1 MRILLANPNTSLAV
15 TDTIAAVARAAAAPG
30 TEIVTATAA
39 FGARLIGT
47 RTESAVA
54 DHATL
59 ELLAQ
64 YAPGC
69 DAAIIGASFDNAVRA
84 AREMLPI
91 PVVGMTE
98 AALHV
103 AALTGGAFGVVL
115 VNARV
120 APLLREQVSASGFGA
135 SFAGVRVLPGSVLEV
150 LQRPDAMADQVASAA
165 HSLIE
170 HDGAEII
177 VLIGAIMG
185 ALPGRVQRR
194 VPVPVI
200 EGLSCA
206 VALAESLVRLRIPR
220 ARAGSYAPLPA
231 REQTGIGPALM
242 SQFG

>member
-1 MRILLANPNTSLAV
+1 MRILLVNPNTSLAV
-15 TDTIAAVARAAAAPG
+15 TDTITAAARGAAAPG
-30 TEIVTATAA
+30 TEIIPATAR

-47 RTESAVA
+47 RTESAIA

-69 DAAIIGASFDNAVRA
+69 DAAVIGASFDNAVHA
-84 AREMLPI
+84 AREMLAI
-91 PVVGMTE
+91 PVIGMTE

-103 AALTGGAFGVVL
+103 SGLVGGAFGVVL

-120 APLLREQVSASGFGA
+120 APLVREQINAGGFAARFVGA
-135 SFAGVRVLPGSVLEV
+135 RVVPGSVVEV
-150 LQRPDAMADQVASAA
+150 FKRPDTMADQIASAA
-165 HSLIE
+165 HSLVQ
-170 HDGAEII
+170 DGAEVI

-185 ALPGRVQRR
+185 GMPARVQPR

-206 VALAESLVRLRIPR
+206 VTLAEALVRLNLPR
-220 ARAGSYAPLPA
+220 ARTGSYAPLPA
-231 REQTGIGPALM
+231 SEQTGIDPALA
-242 SQFG
+242 SLFG